1 MVSAESDEFLTVN
14 VKLILFRRRKN
25 CDVIVASC
33 YVYRVPDCKNDFL
46 KHPKKSSNFDISFC
60 CLCRFIVF
68 NIYMKLQMVIM

>member
-33 YVYRVPDCKNDFL
+33 CVYRVPDCKKRL
-46 KHPKKSSNFDISFC
+46 S
-60 CLCRFIVF
+60 
-68 NIYMKLQMVIM
+68 

>member
-33 YVYRVPDCKNDFL
+33 YVYRVPDCKKTTLLNTQKNPQILTFPSAASVGLSFL
-46 KHPKKSSNFDISFC
+46 I
-60 CLCRFIVF
+60 FI
-68 NIYMKLQMVIM
+68 